1 MLYHT
6 THINENV
13 NSEWVVFVHGAGGSS
28 TIWHKQIKAF
38 KQHFNILLVDLR
50 GHGQNVV
57 SDVVNKKLVY
67 SFPAISKEIVDVMDV
82 LNIKKAHFIGVS
94 LGTILI
100 RELIESHPERI
111 IKSIMTGTI
120 IRLNTY
126 SKTLIVIGNTTKR
139 ILPFMVLYKIFAFI
153 IMPRANHEKSRNIF
167 IREAKKLQKSEF
179 LRWFKLTKTLNRNLK
194 NYAKKMHN
202 FPVLYLMGRQ
212 DHLFVNDSIEMSKLE
227 LNSQLEIIENCGHIV
242 NIEQSELFNLKAI
255 AFLREGKI

>member
-1 MLYHT
+1 MLYHS

-13 NSEWVVFVHGAGGSS
+13 NSEWLVFVHGAGGSS

-38 KQHFNILLVDLR
+38 KKHFNILLIDLM

-57 SDVVNKKLVY
+57 SDDLNKKLEY
-67 SFPAISKEIVDVMDV
+67 SFKAISKEVVDVMNELKID
-82 LNIKKAHFIGVS
+82 KANFVGVS

-111 IKSIMTGTI
+111 LKSILTGTI

-126 SKTLIVIGNTTKR
+126 SKTLIVIGNTTKH

-153 IMPRANHEKSRNIF
+153 IMPRDNHKKSRNIF
-167 IREAKKLQKSEF
+167 VREAKKLKKSEF

-194 NYAKKMHN
+194 FYSEKIHN

-212 DHLFVNDSIEMSKLE
+212 DHLFIKDSIEMSKME
-227 LNSQLEIIENCGHIV
+227 VNSKLEIIENCGHIV
-242 NIEQSELFNLKAI
+242 NIEQAELFNIKAI
-255 AFLREGKI
+255 EFLREGKI

>member
-6 THINENV
+6 THINENI
-13 NSEWVVFVHGAGGSS
+13 NSEWVVFVHGAGGNS

-38 KQHFNILLVDLR
+38 KKHFNILLIDLR

-57 SDVVNKKLVY
+57 SDALNKKLVY
-67 SFPAISKEIVDVMDV
+67 SFKVISKEIVEVMDE
-82 LNIKKAHFIGVS
+82 LEIKKANFVGVS

-111 IKSIMTGTI
+111 IKSILTGTI

-139 ILPFMVLYKIFAFI
+139 VLPFMVLYKIFAFI
-153 IMPRANHEKSRNIF
+153 IMPRANHEKSRNVF
-167 IREAKKLQKSEF
+167 IQEAKKLKKSEF
-179 LRWFKLTKTLNRNLK
+179 LRWFKLTKTLNKNLK
-194 NYAKKMHN
+194 NYAKKLHH

-212 DHLFVNDSIEMSKLE
+212 DHLFINDSIEMSKIE
-227 LNSQLEIIENCGHIV
+227 LNSKLEIIENCGHIV
-242 NIEQSELFNLKAI
+242 NIEQAELFNLKAI
-255 AFLREGKI
+255 AFLREEKI